1 MRLKSIILR
10 RVKGTKNLAP
20 HQDGLQ
26 KIFNCLDTLILD
38 YLLTSVK

>member
-20 HQDGLQ
+20 HKDGLSEDI
-26 KIFNCLDTLILD
+26 KLPDTLILD